1 MQEAPLLTVL
11 AIGFVLGARHALD
24 TDHIIAVSTLLSRHP
39 NLRASGLIGVSWGCG
54 HTAVLLL
61 VGFAVMIFN
70 LTIPRPL
77 AAVLEFAVGIML
89 VVLGASLAHT
99 IWRDR
104 WHLHSHQHD
113 SRTHL
118 HLHSHA
124 RQDDHAHRHRVG
136 GYLRP
141 FLVGMVHGLAGSA
154 APVLVILSAVR
165 TPLEGIAY
173 ILVFGIGS
181 ILGMMVLGVLI
192 SLPILFSASI
202 SRPIQMALQGLISIG
217 SIGVGV
223 AIMVDVALQSPLN

>member
-1 MQEAPLLTVL
+1 MLEAPLLTVL
-11 AIGFVLGARHALD
+11 GIGFVLGARHALD
-24 TDHIIAVSTLLSRHP
+24 TDHIVAVSTILSRQP
-39 NLRASGLIGVSWGCG
+39 NLRASGLIGFSWGCG

-61 VGFAVMIFN
+61 IGRAVMTLN
-70 LTIPRPL
+70 LAIPQPL
-77 AAVLEFAVGIML
+77 VTALEFAVGFML
-89 VVLGASLAHT
+89 VALGASLAYM

-104 WHLHSHQHD
+104 WHLHSHEHD
-113 SRTHL
+113 GRTHL

-124 RQDDHAHRHRVG
+124 RQSDHAHGHWVG

-154 APVLVILSAVR
+154 ALMLVIVSAVR
-165 TPLEGIAY
+165 TPLEGMAY

-202 SRPIQMALQGLISIG
+202 GRPIQMALQGIISLA

-223 AIMVDVALQSPLN
+223 VIMVGVALHGPLN

>member
-1 MQEAPLLTVL
+1 MQEAQLLSIL
-11 AIGFVLGARHALD
+11 GIGFVLGARHALD
-24 TDHIIAVSTLLSRHP
+24 TDHIVAISTMLSRHP
-39 NLRASGLIGVSWGCG
+39 NLRTSGLIGFSWGCG

-61 VGFAVMIFN
+61 VGLAVLTLN
-70 LTIPRPL
+70 LAIPRSL

-113 SRTHL
+113 GQTHL
-118 HLHSHA
+118 HLHNHA
-124 RQDDHAHRHRVG
+124 WQEDHAHRHWVG

-154 APVLVILSAVR
+154 ALILIILSAVR
-165 TPLEGIAY
+165 TPLEGMAY
-173 ILVFGIGS
+173 IFVFGIGS

-202 SRPIQMALQGLISIG
+202 GRPIQMALQGLISVG

-223 AIMVDVALQSPLN
+223 AIMVGVVLQSPLN

>member
-1 MQEAPLLTVL
+1 MQEAQLLTVL
-11 AIGFVLGARHALD
+11 GIGFVLGARHALD
-24 TDHIIAVSTLLSRHP
+24 TDHIVAVSTILSRQP
-39 NLRASGLIGVSWGCG
+39 NLRASGLIGFLWGCG

-61 VGFAVMIFN
+61 VGLAVMTLN
-70 LTIPRPL
+70 LAIPQPL
-77 AAVLEFAVGIML
+77 VTVLKFAVGIML

-113 SRTHL
+113 GRTHL

-124 RQDDHAHRHRVG
+124 RQDDHAHGQWVG

-154 APVLVILSAVR
+154 ALMLVILSAVR
-165 TPLEGIAY
+165 TPLEGMAY

-192 SLPILFSASI
+192 SLPILFSA
-202 SRPIQMALQGLISIG
+202 ALAF
-217 SIGVGV
+217 VWV
-223 AIMVDVALQSPLN
+223 APSWHQRFKPTRFQHIAS